1 MEDIMN
7 HYENETE
14 PKSQQTLAVS
24 SDAPCSL
31 TSPKTKKKK
40 KRRKK
45 QKTLLLPQDSRLFTI
60 PHDALIPYEKDIK
73 ARMFSNTHKGLIDN
87 LQRVFSEEELLH
99 VIDLY
104 RLGSVDHR
112 WMVYPYIDIENRL
125 RMMKTIRYYV
135 DGHRA
140 QSKSGVSSLHA
151 LLKEEAILPAQWEE
165 HNCIFGEHLLS
176 INPDKSVVVV
186 ESEKTAIVCATLM
199 PSYIWLATGGCDRFR
214 YLETIK
220 EHLNARTTYI
230 LPDKGQYNNWCKAA
244 RKHKIKGKVLD
255 YIEEMEV
262 ERNTDIADLLLSDKR
277 EEYLKDFVECL
288 STDK

>member
-1 MEDIMN
+1 MESPSVVP
-7 HYENETE
+7 
-14 PKSQQTLAVS
+14 PK
-24 SDAPCSL
+24 
-31 TSPKTKKKK
+31 KKKK

-60 PHDALIPYEKDIK
+60 PHEALIPYEKDIK
-73 ARMFSNTHKGLIDN
+73 ERMASNTHKGLIDN
-87 LQRVFSEEELLH
+87 LQKVFSEEELLH

-176 INPDKSVVVV
+176 INPDKSIVVV
-186 ESEKTAIVCATLM
+186 ESEKTAIVCAMLM

-214 YLETIK
+214 YLETIR

-244 RKHKIKGKVLD
+244 RKHKIQGKVLD

-277 EEYLKDFVECL
+277 EEYLKDLVECL